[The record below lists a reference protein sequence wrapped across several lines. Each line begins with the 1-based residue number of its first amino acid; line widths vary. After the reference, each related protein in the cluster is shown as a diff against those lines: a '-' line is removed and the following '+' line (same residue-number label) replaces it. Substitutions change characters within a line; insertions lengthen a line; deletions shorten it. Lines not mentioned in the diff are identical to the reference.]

1 MKHKTY
7 NNVMKL
13 AKQITKKGYDIK
25 ESAELAVKCF
35 DDAELYNYSYSA
47 EYFADKI
54 ISKEQFEQEYK

>member
-1 MKHKTY
+1 
-7 NNVMKL
+7 MKL